1 MVWEVRI
8 LVALRERVTGNKL
21 KGAMWGAGNIFFVEL
36 GGSYYGFVQF
46 GELWYLLFSICI
58 SYLNKNIKN
67 IVKYTKRQNDMS
79 KGQTGSLKDRNYKLW
94 Q

>member
-1 MVWEVRI
+1 MRSQNIGCPE
-8 LVALRERVTGNKL
+8 RESDWKQAQREL
-21 KGAMWGAGNIFFVEL
+21 PMWGAGNIFFVEL

-67 IVKYTKRQNDMS
+67 IVKYTKRQNDMN